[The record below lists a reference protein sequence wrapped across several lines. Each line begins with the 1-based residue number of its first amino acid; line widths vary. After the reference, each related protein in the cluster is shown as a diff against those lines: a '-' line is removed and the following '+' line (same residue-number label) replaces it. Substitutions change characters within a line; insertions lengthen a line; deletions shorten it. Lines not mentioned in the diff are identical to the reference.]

1 MSSMSYWKS
10 RVTSLMDN
18 DGTDEEKIHLAK
30 AMNHS
35 ITTADRSYYYN
46 NLNESV
52 KRSLELDIETYG
64 R

>member
-1 MSSMSYWKS
+1 
-10 RVTSLMDN
+10 MDN